1 MDKLSTVLNKIKSEV
16 SKLDE
21 TAEIIHFGST
31 ARGDF
36 NNESDIDVII
46 LVDKKPANF
55 QEEIN
60 LKYPLYEIEIESGII
75 ISPIIMTKSEW
86 NSKKNKSIF
95 LENVSEEGRLL

>member
-1 MDKLSTVLNKIKSEV
+1 MDKLSIVLNKIKSEV
-16 SKLDE
+16 SKLDN

-36 NNESDIDVII
+36 THESDIDIII
-46 LVDKKPANF
+46 LVDKRPANF
-55 QEEIN
+55 QEEIK

-86 NSKKNKSIF
+86 NTNKNKSIF
-95 LENVSEEGRLL
+95 LENVSEEGKLL

>member
-1 MDKLSTVLNKIKSEV
+1 MDKLSEVLNKIKSEV
-16 SKLDE
+16 SKLDN

-36 NNESDIDVII
+36 NRESDIDIII
-46 LVDKKPANF
+46 LVDKKPADF

-86 NSKKNKSIF
+86 NTNKNKSIF
-95 LENVSEEGRLL
+95 LENVLEEGRKL